1 MVDGREALRFEE
13 AYALLERT
21 LDELRQ
27 EGLAL
32 DRALALYEQGTRL
45 AAHCDR
51 LLAQAELRVTELTP
65 RAGGAAGDGGDETVV
80 RVVREVGVV
89 AGVESDW

>member
-1 MVDGREALRFEE
+1 MTDTSRQNGASADPFEGLRFED
-13 AYALLERT
+13 AFARLEET
-21 LDELRQ
+21 LDEMRQ

-51 LLAQAELRVTELTP
+51 LLGQAELRVTELSP
-65 RAGGAAGDGGDETVV
+65 LSGASETVT
-80 RVVREVGVV
+80 RVIRETV
-89 AGVESDW
+89 VESDW

>member
-1 MVDGREALRFEE
+1 VDDVTALSFEE
-13 AYALLERT
+13 AYALLEET
-21 LDELRQ
+21 LQEMRQ
-27 EGLAL
+27 DGLAL

-65 RAGGAAGDGGDETVV
+65 AQGDAIA
-80 RVVREVGVV
+80 RVVRESLDNDEWLVT
-89 AGVESDW
+89 SD